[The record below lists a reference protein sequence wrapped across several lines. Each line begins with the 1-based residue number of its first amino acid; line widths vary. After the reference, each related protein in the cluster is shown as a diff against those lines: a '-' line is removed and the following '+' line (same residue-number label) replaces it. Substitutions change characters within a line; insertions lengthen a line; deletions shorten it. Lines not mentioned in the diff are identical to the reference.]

1 MSCRAPRSGLDACPR
16 AAPRHFEVRMLKV
29 LGFITSAALAGT
41 VLAADDAARLVTDA
55 LHKIA
60 PNAKVQ
66 SVAPSAVPGFYSAV
80 ADGHVVF
87 ISADGRYLIEGQVY
101 DLAAHRS
108 LTNDGLAEV
117 RKEGLARIPADK
129 RLTFAPPHPKYSVTV
144 FTDVDCPYCRQFHKQ
159 IAEYNQLGIAVN
171 YVMYPLDIHPGA
183 DQKAVAVWCAKDRN
197 EAYTAAM
204 NGQDPGHATCTNPV
218 AETKALGVRLGI
230 NATPTVLADDGST
243 IDNAKATVPAQLLA
257 ELERKAAAKKTSA
270 PVAAR

>member
-1 MSCRAPRSGLDACPR
+1 
-16 AAPRHFEVRMLKV
+16 MLKV

-159 IAEYNQLGIAVN
+159 IAEYNQLGIAVE
-171 YVMYPLDIHPGA
+171 YVLFPLTIHPGA
-183 DQKAVAVWCAKDRN
+183 DKKAVTVWCSKDRN
-197 EAYTAAM
+197 GAYTEAM
-204 NGQDPGHATCTNPV
+204 NGVNLPPKTCANPV
-218 AETKALGVRLGI
+218 AELTTIAMAMGVEGTPAIFTADGVQLGGYLPPQQLAQRLEE
-230 NATPTVLADDGST
+230 LA
-243 IDNAKATVPAQLLA
+243 AHK
-257 ELERKAAAKKTSA
+257 
-270 PVAAR
+270 VAAQ